1 MEKKPVSAQGLFQ
14 LSAIFVDK
22 EIIDML
28 FVTMYFIGW
37 FKVRDWISLHQIK
50 LIW

>member
-1 MEKKPVSAQGLFQ
+1 MEKKLRIVCAQGLLQ

-22 EIIDML
+22 EIIDTR

-37 FKVRDWISLHQIK
+37 F
-50 LIW
+50 